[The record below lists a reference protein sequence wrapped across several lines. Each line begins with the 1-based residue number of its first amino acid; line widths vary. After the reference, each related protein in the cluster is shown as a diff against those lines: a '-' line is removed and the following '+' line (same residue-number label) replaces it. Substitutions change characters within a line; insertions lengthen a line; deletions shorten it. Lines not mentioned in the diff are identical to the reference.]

1 MSANYLYIDAALTE
15 LKTLSDTLN
24 SSFIVNGSN
33 DNVCRTDYYG
43 YDFLYTRVL
52 MNLRNTPAQSVYIYN
67 KDFLYYFL
75 TCIVPIGC
83 DIDEMA
89 VFANDLTSITDK
101 AYHEGLLKIAK
112 AFIGCDTYVDPNKVG
127 PCFVCWRHTRTLL
140 IEMNKLYKDCGSLDP
155 LLMAYE
161 ATSSMTFRNSMS
173 KVYREQENLVA
184 TLQNCTFY
192 INKVIQSFDQS
203 EENEPN
209 IFNHVSLI
217 NETP

>member
-83 DIDEMA
+83 DIDEMLRSCG
-89 VFANDLTSITDK
+89 LTSAVIT
-101 AYHEGLLKIAK
+101 
-112 AFIGCDTYVDPNKVG
+112 VMV
-127 PCFVCWRHTRTLL
+127 
-140 IEMNKLYKDCGSLDP
+140 
-155 LLMAYE
+155 
-161 ATSSMTFRNSMS
+161 
-173 KVYREQENLVA
+173 
-184 TLQNCTFY
+184 
-192 INKVIQSFDQS
+192 
-203 EENEPN
+203 
-209 IFNHVSLI
+209 LI
-217 NETP
+217 NNTLNYRIRHNFINAL